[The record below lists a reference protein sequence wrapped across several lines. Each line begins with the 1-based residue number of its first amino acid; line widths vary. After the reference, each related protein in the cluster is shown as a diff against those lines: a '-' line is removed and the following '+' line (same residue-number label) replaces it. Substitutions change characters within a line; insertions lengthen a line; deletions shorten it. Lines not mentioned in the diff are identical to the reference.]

1 MIRAFTPIRE
11 VATTAL
17 DFSLIAQVAMT
28 GVVRYRTLSARNE
41 VHALGPAATVTAPQV
56 APSIPPRT
64 FAATATRAQ
73 LHDEE
78 GPATATAP
86 AMDVPMPGAVTVGSP
101 QATTP
106 ETPAPVSLGDVDV
119 VVYTTSWCPACKQ
132 AKSWMNAR
140 GMAYDERDVEASVAY
155 SRELHSLNPR
165 GSIPTFDVEGQ
176 VLVGFSDCALVRAM
190 EQAARRRAE
199 RRNY

>member
-1 MIRAFTPIRE
+1 MGLAASGL
-11 VATTAL
+11 VLAA
-17 DFSLIAQVAMT
+17 

-41 VHALGPAATVTAPQV
+41 IHALETAATVTAPQV
-56 APSIPPRT
+56 APSITRRT
-64 FAATATRAQ
+64 CAAATTGAQ

-86 AMDVPMPGAVTVGSP
+86 AMDVPVPEAVTVGAASP
-101 QATTP
+101 LAPTP

-119 VVYTTSWCPACKQ
+119 VIYTTSWCPACKQ
-132 AKSWMNAR
+132 AKSWMNAH

-155 SRELHSLNPR
+155 SRELHSLNPG

-176 VLVGFSDCALVRAM
+176 VLVGFSDRALVRTM

>member
-1 MIRAFTPIRE
+1 VVVGLA
-11 VATTAL
+11 ASGLLLGA
-17 DFSLIAQVAMT
+17 

-41 VHALGPAATVTAPQV
+41 VHTLDRGATVTAPLV
-56 APSIPPRT
+56 TPFGPPRT
-64 FAATATRAQ
+64 FAAAATRAK
-73 LHDEE
+73 L
-78 GPATATAP
+78 
-86 AMDVPMPGAVTVGSP
+86 
-101 QATTP
+101 
-106 ETPAPVSLGDVDV
+106 LGDVDV

-132 AKSWMNAR
+132 AKSWMNAH

-155 SRELHSLNPR
+155 SRELRSLNPR

-176 VLVGFSDCALVRAM
+176 VLVGFSDSALVRAM

>member
-1 MIRAFTPIRE
+1 MVTGLAASGLLLAAG
-11 VATTAL
+11 VA
-17 DFSLIAQVAMT
+17 
-28 GVVRYRTLSARNE
+28 RYRTLSARNE
-41 VHALGPAATVTAPQV
+41 VHALEPAATVTAPRI

-64 FAATATRAQ
+64 FAAAATRAQ

-78 GPATATAP
+78 GRATATTP
-86 AMDVPMPGAVTVGSP
+86 AMDVPTLGAVTVGAASP
-101 QATTP
+101 QAPTR

-132 AKSWMNAR
+132 AKSWMNAH

-176 VLVGFSDCALVRAM
+176 VLVGFSDRALVRAM
-190 EQAARRRAE
+190 EQAARRRVE

>member
-1 MIRAFTPIRE
+1 MGLAASGL
-11 VATTAL
+11 VLAASVL
-17 DFSLIAQVAMT
+17 
-28 GVVRYRTLSARNE
+28 RYRTLSARNE

-64 FAATATRAQ
+64 FAAATTRAQ

-86 AMDVPMPGAVTVGSP
+86 AIDVPVPRAVTVGAASP
-101 QATTP
+101 QAPTP

-132 AKSWMNAR
+132 AKSWMNAQ

-176 VLVGFSDCALVRAM
+176 VLVGFSDRALVRAM